1 MRSCTI
7 PSLRTLR
14 RKRAGQMPVAGKA
27 DCIVYWK
34 EQKKLLRRTVSRR
47 KRKGTVIALK
57 IKTASMRYEDVLA
70 LPAPVHR
77 KPAKQRLLFRMIL
90 LFLSLRDLWAT
101 RFTYRTIGLEKLDRG
116 EPCLVLMNHSSFIDL
131 KIAARLLFTRP
142 FHIVCTSDGFIGK
155 RWLMRSIGCIPAR
168 KFMTDVTLVR
178 DMVYAVRELKSSVL
192 MFPEASYSFDGT
204 QTPLPDSLGKCLKLL
219 KVPVVMIRTSG
230 AFARDPLYNNLQLR
244 KVRVSAEVEYLLSPE
259 EIAVKTTQ
267 ELNRLLQEKFCF
279 DYFRWQQDNRIR
291 IDEPF
296 RADGLNRML
305 YKCPR
310 CKTEGKMRG
319 QGTRIRCECCK
330 NEYEL
335 TEYGYLQ
342 PVKGPEESLQSER
355 TEAEGILQNE
365 QTEPDFTHIPDW
377 YLWERECV
385 REELMSGTY
394 RLEVPV
400 VIYMMVNEKC
410 IYRVGEGTLVHSAD
424 GFHLTGCDGK
434 LDYVQEPQASYSLY
448 SDFYWY
454 EIGDMICI
462 GDAKRQYYC
471 FPQNCGDIVAKT
483 RLAAEEL
490 YKLVKAN

>member
-1 MRSCTI
+1 MT
-7 PSLRTLR
+7 
-14 RKRAGQMPVAGKA
+14 RAVYGTAGCGPGGLYSILEKTKDA
-27 DCIVYWK
+27 FPAVVNCR
-34 EQKKLLRRTVSRR
+34 E
-47 KRKGTVIALK
+47 RKGTGIALK

-77 KPAKQRLLFRMIL
+77 KPVRQRLLFRIIL
-90 LFLSLRDLWAT
+90 LLLSVWDLWAT
-101 RFTYRTIGLEKLDRG
+101 RFTWRTIGLEKLDRG

-142 FHIVCTSDGFIGK
+142 FHIVCTSDGFVGK
-155 RWLMRSIGCIPAR
+155 KWLMRSIGCIPAR

-259 EIAVKTTQ
+259 EIAAKSPQ
-267 ELNRLLQEKFCF
+267 ELNLFLQEKFSF
-279 DYFRWQQDNRIR
+279 DYFRWQQDNKIC

-310 CKTEGKMRG
+310 CKTEGQMRG
-319 QGTRIRCECCK
+319 QGTRLRCECCRE
-330 NEYEL
+330 EYEL
-335 TEYGYLQ
+335 TEYGYLR
-342 PVKGPEESLQSER
+342 PVEE
-355 TEAEGILQNE
+355 TEELI
-365 QTEPDFTHIPDW
+365 QTGKHFTHIPDW

-385 REELMSGTY
+385 REELISGTY

-410 IYRVGEGTLVHSAD
+410 IYRVGEGTLIHSVN

-434 LDYVQEPQASYSLY
+434 LDYKQEPQASYSLY

-462 GDAKRQYYC
+462 GDALRQYYC

-490 YKLVKAN
+490 YKLVKVN

>member
-1 MRSCTI
+1 MA
-7 PSLRTLR
+7 
-14 RKRAGQMPVAGKA
+14 RAVYGTAGCGPGGLYSILEKTKDA
-27 DCIVYWK
+27 FPAVVNCR
-34 EQKKLLRRTVSRR
+34 E
-47 KRKGTVIALK
+47 RKGTGIALK
-57 IKTASMRYEDVLA
+57 IKTASMRYEAVLA

-77 KPAKQRLLFRMIL
+77 KPVRQRLLFRIIL
-90 LFLSLRDLWAT
+90 LLLSVWDLWAT
-101 RFTYRTIGLEKLDRG
+101 RFTWRTIGLEKLDRG

-142 FHIVCTSDGFIGK
+142 FHIVCTSDGFVGK
-155 RWLMRSIGCIPAR
+155 KWLMRSIGCIPAR

-259 EIAVKTTQ
+259 EIAAKSPQ
-267 ELNRLLQEKFCF
+267 ELNLFLQEKFSF
-279 DYFRWQQDNRIR
+279 DYFRWQQDNKIC

-310 CKTEGKMRG
+310 CKTEGQMRG
-319 QGTRIRCECCK
+319 QGTRLRCECCRE
-330 NEYEL
+330 EYEL
-335 TEYGYLQ
+335 TEYGYLR
-342 PVKGPEESLQSER
+342 PVEE
-355 TEAEGILQNE
+355 TEELI
-365 QTEPDFTHIPDW
+365 QTGKHFTHIPDW

-385 REELMSGTY
+385 REELISGTY

-410 IYRVGEGTLVHSAD
+410 IYRVGEGTLIHSVN

-434 LDYVQEPQASYSLY
+434 LDYKQEPQASYSLY

-462 GDAKRQYYC
+462 GDALRQYYC

-490 YKLVKAN
+490 YKLVKVN

>member
-1 MRSCTI
+1 MA
-7 PSLRTLR
+7 
-14 RKRAGQMPVAGKA
+14 RAVYGTAGCGPGGLYSILEKTKDA
-27 DCIVYWK
+27 FPAVVNCR
-34 EQKKLLRRTVSRR
+34 E
-47 KRKGTVIALK
+47 RKGTGIALK

-77 KPAKQRLLFRMIL
+77 KPVRQRLLFRIIL
-90 LFLSLRDLWAT
+90 LLLSVWDLWAT
-101 RFTYRTIGLEKLDRG
+101 RFTWRTIGLEKLDRG

-142 FHIVCTSDGFIGK
+142 FHIVCTSDGFVGK
-155 RWLMRSIGCIPAR
+155 KWLMRSIGCIPAR

-259 EIAVKTTQ
+259 EIAAKSPQ
-267 ELNRLLQEKFCF
+267 ELNLFLQEKFSF
-279 DYFRWQQDNRIR
+279 DYFRWQQDNKIC

-310 CKTEGKMRG
+310 CKTEGQMRG
-319 QGTRIRCECCK
+319 QGTRLRCECCRE
-330 NEYEL
+330 EYEL
-335 TEYGYLQ
+335 TEYGYLR
-342 PVKGPEESLQSER
+342 PVEE
-355 TEAEGILQNE
+355 TEELI
-365 QTEPDFTHIPDW
+365 QTGKHFTHIPDW

-385 REELMSGTY
+385 REELISGTY

-410 IYRVGEGTLVHSAD
+410 IYRVGEGTLIHSVN

-434 LDYVQEPQASYSLY
+434 LDYKQEPQASYSLY

-462 GDAKRQYYC
+462 GDALRQYYC

-490 YKLVKAN
+490 YKLVKVN

>member
-1 MRSCTI
+1 MA
-7 PSLRTLR
+7 
-14 RKRAGQMPVAGKA
+14 RAVYGTAGCGPGGLYSILEKTKDA
-27 DCIVYWK
+27 FPAVVNCR
-34 EQKKLLRRTVSRR
+34 E
-47 KRKGTVIALK
+47 RKGTGIALK

-77 KPAKQRLLFRMIL
+77 KPVRQRLLFRIIL
-90 LFLSLRDLWAT
+90 LLLSVWDLWAT
-101 RFTYRTIGLEKLDRG
+101 RFTWRTIGLEKLDRG

-142 FHIVCTSDGFIGK
+142 FHIVCTSDGFVGK
-155 RWLMRSIGCIPAR
+155 KWLMRSIGCIPAR

-259 EIAVKTTQ
+259 EIAAKSPQ
-267 ELNRLLQEKFCF
+267 ELNLFLQEKFSF
-279 DYFRWQQDNRIR
+279 DYFRWQKDNKIC

-310 CKTEGKMRG
+310 CKTEGQMRG
-319 QGTRIRCECCK
+319 QGTRLRCECCRE
-330 NEYEL
+330 EYEL
-335 TEYGYLQ
+335 TEYGYLR
-342 PVKGPEESLQSER
+342 PVEE
-355 TEAEGILQNE
+355 TEELI
-365 QTEPDFTHIPDW
+365 QTGKHFTHIPDW

-385 REELMSGTY
+385 REELISGTY

-410 IYRVGEGTLVHSAD
+410 IYRVGEGTLIHSVN

-434 LDYVQEPQASYSLY
+434 LDYKQEPQASYSLY

-462 GDAKRQYYC
+462 GDALRQYYC

-490 YKLVKAN
+490 YKLVKVN

>member
-1 MRSCTI
+1 MA
-7 PSLRTLR
+7 
-14 RKRAGQMPVAGKA
+14 RAVYGTAGCGPGGLYSILEKTKDA
-27 DCIVYWK
+27 FPAVVNCR
-34 EQKKLLRRTVSRR
+34 E
-47 KRKGTVIALK
+47 RKGTGIALK

-77 KPAKQRLLFRMIL
+77 KPVRQRLLFRIIL
-90 LFLSLRDLWAT
+90 LLLSVWDLWAT
-101 RFTYRTIGLEKLDRG
+101 RFTWRTIGLEKLDRG

-142 FHIVCTSDGFIGK
+142 FHIVCTSDGFVGK
-155 RWLMRSIGCIPAR
+155 KWLMRSIGCIPAR

-259 EIAVKTTQ
+259 EIAAKSPQ
-267 ELNRLLQEKFCF
+267 ELNLFLQEKFSF
-279 DYFRWQQDNRIR
+279 DYFRWQQDNKIC

-310 CKTEGKMRG
+310 CKTEGQMRG
-319 QGTRIRCECCK
+319 QGTRLRCECCRE
-330 NEYEL
+330 EYEL

-342 PVKGPEESLQSER
+342 PVE
-355 TEAEGILQNE
+355 EAEELI
-365 QTEPDFTHIPDW
+365 QTGKHFTHIPDW

-385 REELMSGTY
+385 REELISGTY

-410 IYRVGEGTLVHSAD
+410 IYRVGEGTLIHSVN

-434 LDYVQEPQASYSLY
+434 LDYKQEPQASYSLY

-462 GDAKRQYYC
+462 GDALRQYYC

-490 YKLVKAN
+490 YKLVKVN

>member
-1 MRSCTI
+1 MA
-7 PSLRTLR
+7 
-14 RKRAGQMPVAGKA
+14 RAVYGTAGCGPGGLYSILEKTKDA
-27 DCIVYWK
+27 FPAVVNCR
-34 EQKKLLRRTVSRR
+34 E
-47 KRKGTVIALK
+47 RKGTGIALK

-70 LPAPVHR
+70 LPAPVPR
-77 KPAKQRLLFRMIL
+77 KPVRQRLLFRIIL
-90 LFLSLRDLWAT
+90 LLRSVWDLWAT
-101 RFTYRTIGLEKLDRG
+101 SFTWRTIGLEKLDRG

-142 FHIVCTSDGFIGK
+142 FHIVCTSDGFVGK
-155 RWLMRSIGCIPAR
+155 KWLMRSIGCIPAR

-259 EIAVKTTQ
+259 EIAAKSPQ
-267 ELNRLLQEKFCF
+267 ELNLFLQEKFSF
-279 DYFRWQQDNRIR
+279 DYFRWQQDNKIC

-310 CKTEGKMRG
+310 CKTEGQMRG
-319 QGTRIRCECCK
+319 QGTRLRCECCRE
-330 NEYEL
+330 EYEL
-335 TEYGYLQ
+335 TEYGYLR
-342 PVKGPEESLQSER
+342 PVEE
-355 TEAEGILQNE
+355 TEELI
-365 QTEPDFTHIPDW
+365 QTGKHFTHIPDW

-385 REELMSGTY
+385 REELISGTY

-410 IYRVGEGTLVHSAD
+410 IYRVGEGTLIHSVN

-434 LDYVQEPQASYSLY
+434 LDYKQEPQASYSLY

-462 GDAKRQYYC
+462 GDALRQYYC

-490 YKLVKAN
+490 YKLVKVN